1 MAQDPRALLQKADK
15 AAQGAGG
22 GFSFF
27 GGRSEKWE
35 NAADLY
41 TQAAN
46 AFRMQKQGTEAGQA
60 FERAA
65 SIQTSKLSEPDDAA
79 NSLTE
84 AYKSYRK
91 SSPQDAARV
100 LSQAI
105 SHYTTKG
112 NFRRAATN
120 QQNLAELYELEVGDE
135 KAALEAYEVAAGWFE
150 GDNAEALANKLFLK
164 VGDLAAIA
172 GDYHKAV
179 EQYEKVARSSVSNNL
194 MKWSV
199 KDYFLKAGIC
209 HLASGDTV
217 ATSRALESYRDLDPT
232 FPSTRE
238 HQLLVDLAEAVEQGD
253 QEVFAEKLFQA
264 AVEGN
269 NVAKRLKFLGTSA
282 SLEPTA
288 FSHERPPNKRASF
301 YHRLDAPLPIV
312 KMKLNI
318 SYPSNGTQK
327 LIEIDDERKLRV
339 FMDRRMGQ
347 EVPGDSVGPEFKG
360 YVFRITG
367 GNDKQGFPMKQGI
380 MHPTRV
386 RLLLSAGRSCYRPRR
401 TGERRRKSVR
411 GCIVGMDL
419 SVLALSIVKQGDE
432 EIPGVTDKVLP
443 KRLGPKRATKIR
455 KFFGL
460 SKEDDVRKFVIRREV
475 QPKGEGKKPYTKA
488 PRIQRLVT
496 PQRLQHK
503 RHRMALK
510 RRKAEASKDAANE
523 YAQILAKRVG
533 QAKAAK
539 DEARKRRA
547 SSKK

>member
-27 GGRSEKWE
+27 GGRTEKWE

-91 SSPQDAARV
+91 TSPQDAART

-105 SHYTTKG
+105 NHYTTKG

-120 QQNLAELYELEVGDE
+120 QQNLAELYEVEIGDE

-172 GDYHKAV
+172 GEYHKAV

-217 ATSRALESYRDLDPT
+217 AISRALDSYRDLDPT

-253 QEVFAEKLFQA
+253 QEVFADKLFQYDQLS
-264 AVEGN
+264 
-269 NVAKRLKFLGTSA
+269 K
-282 SLEPTA
+282 
-288 FSHERPPNKRASF
+288 
-301 YHRLDAPLPIV
+301 LDKWKTTL
-312 KMKLNI
+312 L
-318 SYPSNGTQK
+318 
-327 LIEIDDERKLRV
+327 LRV
-339 FMDRRMGQ
+339 K
-347 EVPGDSVGPEFKG
+347 E
-360 YVFRITG
+360 
-367 GNDKQGFPMKQGI
+367 GI
-380 MHPTRV
+380 
-386 RLLLSAGRSCYRPRR
+386 
-401 TGERRRKSVR
+401 
-411 GCIVGMDL
+411 
-419 SVLALSIVKQGDE
+419 E
-432 EIPGVTDKVLP
+432 E
-443 KRLGPKRATKIR
+443 
-455 KFFGL
+455 
-460 SKEDDVRKFVIRREV
+460 
-475 QPKGEGKKPYTKA
+475 KGEDF
-488 PRIQRLVT
+488 
-496 PQRLQHK
+496 
-503 RHRMALK
+503 
-510 RRKAEASKDAANE
+510 S
-523 YAQILAKRVG
+523 
-533 QAKAAK
+533 
-539 DEARKRRA
+539 
-547 SSKK
+547 